1 MSYNSLPPEDSRV
14 TPEIAIAKTSSSRVE
29 GNRLSKQD
37 LIEMEGTV
45 TESLPNA
52 MFRVDLDNGFNV
64 LAHISGKIRRNYIK
78 ILPGDRVKV
87 ELTPYDLT
95 KGRITYR
102 LRNKK

>member
-1 MSYNSLPPEDSRV
+1 M
-14 TPEIAIAKTSSSRVE
+14 
-29 GNRLSKQD
+29 SKQD
-37 LIEMEGTV
+37 LIEMEGTI
-45 TESLPNA
+45 TESLTNA
-52 MFRVDLDNGFNV
+52 MVRVDLDNGFNV

-102 LRNKK
+102 LRKK